1 MRSNEM
7 SNYDRYVSKLR
18 MISMLSER
26 REAFAKNFN
35 MISLRHFNIDLF
47 KETLSFESTLLKLN
61 EIKTVCSNHNKNVA
75 DVCCLL
81 YTPNI
86 LHILFVDETCLS
98 ISSESNGIIYS
109 LTKDAKSTW
118 VRMQA
123 FFYRH
128 TSRAISHAKGAPA
141 SEKGLT
147 LDQFINRY

>member
-1 MRSNEM
+1 M
-7 SNYDRYVSKLR
+7 SNYSGYVSKLR
-18 MISMLSER
+18 MVSMLPDR
-26 REAFAKNFN
+26 RDAFAKNFN
-35 MISLRHFNIDLF
+35 MISLRHFSIDLF

-61 EIKTVCSNHNKNVA
+61 EIKTVCSNHNKSVV

-98 ISSESNGIIYS
+98 ISSESNEIIYS

-118 VRMQA
+118 IRMQA

-128 TSRAISHAKGAPA
+128 TNRDISHAKGAPA

>member
-7 SNYDRYVSKLR
+7 SNYVKYVGKLR
-18 MISMLSER
+18 MVSMLSDR
-26 REAFAKNFN
+26 RDAFAKNFN
-35 MISLRHFNIDLF
+35 MISLRRFNIDLF
-47 KETLSFESTLLKLN
+47 QETLSFESTLLKLN
-61 EIKTVCSNHNKNVA
+61 EIKTVCSNHNKSVA

-98 ISSESNGIIYS
+98 ISRESNELIYS

-118 VRMQA
+118 IRMQA
-123 FFYRH
+123 FFYQH
-128 TSRAISHAKGAPA
+128 TSRTISHAKRAPV
-141 SEKGLT
+141 SNKGLT